1 MTSYK
6 VSRKYALSASQG
18 SSARTHGKMEVFH
31 STANVGASAANNAA
45 FEKRTW
51 YSNGA
56 YVHAIVGDGIVY
68 IVGDEGYQ
76 AWGAGPTANA
86 LAPVQVEMEESAS
99 RAKQLRIYNT
109 MIAYLRDRAKA
120 HGIPLT
126 FDAPGNA
133 GIKSHR
139 WISQT
144 FGETDHTDPWAPLGR
159 IGKTKADVAADLK
172 AGVKISATSKVAS
185 KVSRGTAKAK
195 TVVKKLAAA
204 KAVTVTYE
212 LHQLGG
218 GWLGEVTNFNN
229 QSSDGYAGNPNH
241 KHDLLTVRVSHGSV
255 RYRVHVVSGGWL
267 GWVTKSN
274 KQDTVNGCAGISG
287 KAIDGVQVEFLT
299 PAGESYQQAWYRAQT
314 TARRGWLDPV
324 CDVGTS
330 MKGWTDSWAGF
341 YGEPIDR
348 LQIKVGTKSPY

>member
-68 IVGDEGYQ
+68 TVGEEDYQ

-99 RAKQLRIYNT
+99 KSKQLRIYNT

-120 HGIPLT
+120 NGIPLT
-126 FDAPGNA
+126 FDAGGNT

-139 WISQT
+139 WVSQT
-144 FGETDHTDPWAPLGR
+144 FGETDHTDPWAPLAR
-159 IGKTKADVAADLK
+159 IGKSAADVRADLTH
-172 AGVKISATSKVAS
+172 GVKITAVSKGKS
-185 KVSRGTAKAK
+185 KVSRAATK
-195 TVVKKLAAA
+195 VKSAVN
-204 KAVTVTYE
+204 KAVAGKKVTVYYE

-218 GWLGEVTNFNN
+218 SWLGEVTNFNN
-229 QSSDGYAGNPNH
+229 SSSEGYAGNPNH
-241 KHDLLTVRVSHGSV
+241 KHDLLTIRVSHGKL
-255 RYRVHVVSGGWL
+255 RYRVHVVGGGWL
-267 GWVTKSN
+267 DWVSKGN
-274 KQDTVNGCAGISG
+274 KHDTVNGCAGIVG
-287 KAIDGVQVEFLT
+287 KAIDGVEMEYLT
-299 PAGESYQQAWYRAQT
+299 PAGESYQQAWYRTQT
-314 TARRGWLDPV
+314 TARSGWLGTV
-324 CDVGTS
+324 CDDGKSV
-330 MKGWTDSWAGF
+330 KGYTDYFAGF
-341 YGEPIDR
+341 YGEPLDR
-348 LQIKVGTKSPY
+348 LQIKIGTKNPF